1 MKRVVALLS
10 IVSLLFISCNPYKY
24 STPVVMPAGKSE
36 LKKRQIRRGY

>member
-10 IVSLLFISCNPYKY
+10 IVSLLFVSCNPYRD

-36 LKKRQIRRGY
+36 LKKRQIKRGY